1 MMKYFKML
9 IAVLAIVALIAGL
22 SSCKEGPLERAGK
35 KVDNTVE
42 DIKK

>member
-1 MMKYFKML
+1 MKYCKSI

-22 SSCKEGPLERAGK
+22 SSCKEGPLESAGK
-35 KVDNTVE
+35 KVDKAVE